1 MKIEKKSLSNKFI
14 FNPKNSND
22 FFCYQTLVQS
32 KQKIKKIKLNLFQKE
47 FNNTINNYEKIE
59 DKNYKKFKFFNEENK
74 TFHIS
79 YNKFLEKNNKIPEN
93 KISYLINSYRNKN
106 YKIPK
111 LNKEYNNIF
120 KPNNLMEKKLPIMIE
135 NINSFPEINKSKSL
149 IYLRKLKKNVQ
160 ERIFYF
166 SKKKKYN
173 YIDINLNIKES
184 NNYQNSEKSINT
196 NYSNSK
202 LDKNEINNPKSEDEK
217 TKNENDKIFN
227 DIKMLLN
234 TIKKT
239 DNEYKKKL
247 LKLNN
252 NNNLK
257 KYNSTKD
264 LYKNKISKTEIN
276 KIENKSDF
284 LEEAFEKFKNLEFDE
299 VYKLLNLY
307 LKKFKKISDKKIA
320 IYLNKYKQTSPNFL
334 LRNINNVNNL
344 IKKQNFQEKIKKL
357 SNLYNL
363 NYEDKIEQLKKNE
376 IILYKFENLLIKL
389 MINK

>member
-22 FFCYQTLVQS
+22 FFCYQTLLQN
-32 KQKIKKIKLNLFQKE
+32 KKKIKKIKLNLFQKE
-47 FNNTINNYEKIE
+47 FNNTIDNYSKIE
-59 DKNYKKFKFFNEENK
+59 DKNYKRFKIFNEENK

-79 YNKFLEKNNKIPEN
+79 YNKFLEKNNKNPEN
-93 KISYLINSYRNKN
+93 KISYLINSYRQKN

-111 LNKEYNNIF
+111 LNKDHNNIF

-149 IYLRKLKKNVQ
+149 IYLKKLKKNVQ

-166 SKKKKYN
+166 SQKKKYN
-173 YIDINLNIKES
+173 YMDINLNINEN
-184 NNYQNSEKSINT
+184 NNYHNSEKSVNT

-202 LDKNEINNPKSEDEK
+202 TEKNEINYPKSEDEK
-217 TKNENDKIFN
+217 TKNENEKIIN
-227 DIKMLLN
+227 DIKILLN

-239 DNEYKKKL
+239 DNEYKNKL
-247 LKLNN
+247 LKLNKN
-252 NNNLK
+252 NDLK

-276 KIENKSDF
+276 KIENRSEF

-307 LKKFKKISDKKIA
+307 LKKFKKISDKNIEK
-320 IYLNKYKQTSPNFL
+320 YLNKFKQSPPNFL
-334 LRNINNVNNL
+334 LRNINNINNL

-357 SNLYNL
+357 SNFYNL
-363 NYEDKIEQLKKNE
+363 NYEDKIEQIKKNE
-376 IILYKFENLLIKL
+376 IILSKFENLLIKL